1 MSVWNHDNLSRCP
14 RSVAA
19 NMPFLV
25 KLVIVV
31 KILNRDVAVPSE
43 AQTCAHWKGK
53 NMLAEVI
60 GKAQGFERCANIVR
74 MKLIL
79 AGISYGLDPSQ
90 LDNLVYKT

>member
-1 MSVWNHDNLSRCP
+1 MS
-14 RSVAA
+14 
-19 NMPFLV
+19 PFPARRKHV
-25 KLVIVV
+25 H
-31 KILNRDVAVPSE
+31 
-43 AQTCAHWKGK
+43 TGKGE

-60 GKAQGFERCANIVR
+60 GKAQGFERCAPNVR